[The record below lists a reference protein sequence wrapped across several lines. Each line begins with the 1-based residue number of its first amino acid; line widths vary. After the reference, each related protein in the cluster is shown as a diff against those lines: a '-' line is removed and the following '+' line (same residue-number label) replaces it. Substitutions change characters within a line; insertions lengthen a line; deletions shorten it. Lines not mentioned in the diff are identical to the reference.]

1 MRESGARERDGKMAT
16 DLYADYVIVG
26 AGSAGCVL
34 ANRLTENGKF
44 NVVLLEA
51 GGDDRPT
58 HEPSQFMSNVMIHTP
73 IGFGKTL
80 NDPKVN
86 WLYET
91 EVDEGSGSRKHKWP
105 KGKVLGG
112 SSSINGLLYVR
123 GQSADYDG
131 WAQMGARGWSWDEVL
146 PYFRKSQNQERGECD
161 FHGVGGPLNVCDFP
175 EEHPVSAAL
184 VEACVEA
191 GIPYRKDVND
201 GNQEGVSFFQL
212 TMKNGRRHSAAVA
225 YLHPAMSRENLL
237 VEKRAMA
244 TRILFEGKKAVGVE
258 FRQGGETRRVRVR
271 REVIL
276 SAGAVESPKLLEVS
290 GVGQPELLKEL
301 GVEVVHA
308 APMVG
313 ENLQDHYMI
322 GCQAALKEQAHSIN
336 HLSRGTKLLG
346 EIVKYGVSRKGLLSY
361 AVAHGTAF
369 AKTRP
374 ELDFPDVQI
383 HVMAASMDL
392 EYLNQYQGL
401 RLDKEPGL
409 ASNPCQLRP
418 ESRGHI
424 HAKSSNGLETPR
436 IVPNY
441 LSDPI
446 DRQSVVDQLKLIRKI
461 WQQPAL
467 QPYLKAPGDP
477 FGQTDEEMLGYARVA
492 GGTLYHPVGTVAMGD
507 ERFPLDPELRV
518 RGVEGLRV
526 IDASVFPKI
535 PSGNTNAPTIMTAE
549 KGADMVLQS
558 AKEAVA
564 A

>member
-1 MRESGARERDGKMAT
+1 MAA

-34 ANRLTENGKF
+34 ANRLTESGKHR
-44 NVVLLEA
+44 VILLEA
-51 GGDDRPT
+51 GGDDRPLK
-58 HEPSQFMSNVMIHTP
+58 EPSQFFSNMLIHTP

-91 EVDEGSGSRKHKWP
+91 EVDEGSGNRSHKWP

-123 GQSADYDG
+123 GQSADYDN

-146 PYFRKSQNQERGECD
+146 PYFRKAQHQERGESEH
-161 FHGVGGPLNVCDFP
+161 HGIGGPINVSDFP
-175 EEHPVSAAL
+175 EQHPVSAAL
-184 VEACVEA
+184 IKACDQA
-191 GIPYRKDVND
+191 GIPYREDVNTGD
-201 GNQEGVSFFQL
+201 QEGVMWFQL
-212 TMKNGRRHSAAVA
+212 TIKDGRRHSAAVG
-225 YLHPAMSRENLL
+225 YLHPAMKRENLH
-237 VEKRAMA
+237 VETRATT
-244 TRILFEGKKAVGVE
+244 TRILFDGKKAVGVE
-258 FRQGGETRRVRVR
+258 FRQNGETRRVMVG
-271 REVIL
+271 REVL
-276 SAGAVESPKLLEVS
+276 LAAGSVESPKLLEIS
-290 GVGQPELLKEL
+290 GVGQGDLLQSL
-301 GVEVVHA
+301 GVSVVHESRS
-308 APMVG
+308 VG

-322 GCQAALKEQAHSIN
+322 GCQAPLRERDHSIN
-336 HLSRGTKLLG
+336 YLSRGAHLVK
-346 EIVKYGVSRKGLLSY
+346 EVAKYGINRSGLLSY

-369 AKTRP
+369 AKTRQ
-374 ELDFPDVQI
+374 ELETPDVQI

-392 EYLNQYQGL
+392 EYLATQQGL
-401 RLDKEPGL
+401 RLDSDPGL

-418 ESRGHI
+418 ESRGSI
-424 HAKSSNGLETPR
+424 HAKSPDGQVTPR
-436 IVPNY
+436 IEPNY
-441 LSDPI
+441 LSDPA

-461 WQQPAL
+461 WSQPAL
-467 QPYLKAPGDP
+467 RPYLKAPGDP
-477 FGQTDEEMLGYARVA
+477 FGETDDQMLEYAKLA

-507 ERFPLDPELRV
+507 ERFPLDPRLRV

-549 KGADMVLQS
+549 KGAAMVLED
-558 AKEAVA
+558 AREAVA

>member
-1 MRESGARERDGKMAT
+1 MAA

-34 ANRLTENGKF
+34 ANRLTESGRHK
-44 NVVLLEA
+44 VVLLEA
-51 GGDDRPT
+51 GGDDRPWK
-58 HEPSQFMSNVMIHTP
+58 EPSQVLSNIYIHTP

-91 EVDEGSGSRKHKWP
+91 EVDEGSGNRKHKWP

-123 GQSADYDG
+123 GQAADYDN

-146 PYFRKSQNQERGECD
+146 PYFRKAQHQERGETEH
-161 FHGVGGPLNVCDFP
+161 HGVGGPLNVCDFP
-175 EEHPVSAAL
+175 EQHPVSAAL
-184 VEACVEA
+184 IKACEEA
-191 GIPYRKDVND
+191 GIPYREDLNTGD
-201 GNQEGVSFFQL
+201 QEGVMWFQL
-212 TMKNGRRHSAAVA
+212 TMKSGRRHSAAVA
-225 YLHPAMSRENLL
+225 YLHPAMNRENLH
-237 VEKRAMA
+237 VETRAMT
-244 TRILFEGKKAVGVE
+244 TRILFQGRKAVGVE
-258 FRQGGETRRVRVR
+258 FRQHGQTRRVMAG
-271 REVIL
+271 REVIVA
-276 SAGAVESPKLLEVS
+276 AGSVESPKLLEIS
-290 GVGQPELLKEL
+290 GVGQGQLLQSL
-301 GVEVVHA
+301 GIKLVHES
-308 APMVG
+308 PLVG
-313 ENLQDHYMI
+313 ENMQDHYMI
-322 GCQAALKEQAHSIN
+322 GCQAPLKEREHSIN
-336 HLSRGTKLLG
+336 YLSKGRYLLR
-346 EIVKYGVSRKGLLSY
+346 EIAKYGISRKGLLSY

-369 AKTRP
+369 ARTRP
-374 ELDFPDVQI
+374 ELETPDVQI

-392 EYLNQYQGL
+392 AYLAEQQGL
-401 RLDKEPGL
+401 RLDSEPGL

-418 ESRGHI
+418 ESRGSI
-424 HAKSSNGLETPR
+424 HAKSPDGMVAPR

-441 LSDPI
+441 LSDPA

-461 WQQPAL
+461 WSQPAL

-477 FGQTDEEMLGYARVA
+477 FGENDEQMLEYAKLA

-507 ERFPLDPELRV
+507 ERFPLDPRMRV

-549 KGADMVLQS
+549 KGADMVLED
-558 AKEAVA
+558 AREAA
-564 A
+564 LA

>member
-1 MRESGARERDGKMAT
+1 MAA
-16 DLYADYVIVG
+16 DLYADYVVIG

-34 ANRLTENGKF
+34 AARLTESGEHK
-44 NVVLLEA
+44 VVLLEA
-51 GGDDRPT
+51 GGDDRPLK
-58 HEPSQFMSNVMIHTP
+58 EPGQLLSNIMIHTP

-91 EVDEGSGSRKHKWP
+91 EVDEGSGGRKHKWP

-112 SSSINGLLYVR
+112 SSSINGMLYVR
-123 GQSADYDG
+123 GQSADYDN
-131 WAQMGARGWSWDEVL
+131 WAQMGARGWSWDDVL

-161 FHGVGGPLNVCDFP
+161 FHGAGGPLNVCDFP

-191 GIPYRKDVND
+191 GIPYKPDLND

-212 TMKNGRRHSAAVA
+212 TAKNGRRHSAAVA
-225 YLHPAMSRENLL
+225 YLHPAMKRPNLT
-237 VEKRAMA
+237 VETRAMT
-244 TRILFEGKKAVGVE
+244 TRILFDGKKAIGVE
-258 FRQGGETRRVRVR
+258 FKQHGEVRRVMVG

-276 SAGAVESPKLLEVS
+276 AAGAVESPKLLEIS
-290 GVGQPELLKEL
+290 GIGQGALLQEL
-301 GVEVVHA
+301 GVPLVHES
-308 APMVG
+308 PMVG
-313 ENLQDHYMI
+313 ENLQDHFMI
-322 GCQAALKEQAHSIN
+322 GCQTYLKEQAHSIN
-336 HLSRGTKLLG
+336 HLSRGVKLLG
-346 EIVKYGVSRKGLLSY
+346 QIAKYGVTRKGLLSY
-361 AVAHGTAF
+361 AVAHGCAF
-369 AKTRP
+369 VKTRD
-374 ELDFPDVQI
+374 ELAYPDVQI

-418 ESRGHI
+418 ESRGSI
-424 HAKSSNGLETPR
+424 HAQSPDGMVAPK

-446 DRQSVVDQLKLIRKI
+446 DRASVVDQLKLIRKI

-467 QPYLKAPGDP
+467 EPYLKAPGDP
-477 FGQTDEEMLGYARVA
+477 FGQTDEEMIGYAKLA
-492 GGTLYHPVGTVAMGD
+492 GGTLYHAVGTVAMGD
-507 ERFPLDPELRV
+507 ERYPLDPQMRV
-518 RGVEGLRV
+518 RGIDGLRV
-526 IDASVFPKI
+526 IDASVMPKI
-535 PSGNTNAPTIMTAE
+535 TSGNTNAPTIMIAE
-549 KGADMVLQS
+549 KGADMVLADARQ
-558 AKEAVA
+558 ALA

>member
-1 MRESGARERDGKMAT
+1 MAA

-34 ANRLTENGKF
+34 ANRLTESGRHK
-44 NVVLLEA
+44 VVLLEA
-51 GGDDRPT
+51 GGDDRPLK
-58 HEPSQFMSNVMIHTP
+58 EPRQFMSNVMIHTP

-91 EVDEGSGSRKHKWP
+91 ETDEGSGNRKHKWP

-123 GQSADYDG
+123 GQSADYDN
-131 WAQMGARGWSWDEVL
+131 WAQMGARGWSWDDVL
-146 PYFRKSQNQERGECD
+146 PYFRKAQHQERGESEH
-161 FHGVGGPLNVCDFP
+161 HGVGGPLNVTDFP
-175 EEHPVSAAL
+175 EQHPVSAAII
-184 VEACVEA
+184 EACDQA
-191 GIPYRKDVND
+191 GIPYREDLNTGD
-201 GNQEGVSFFQL
+201 QEGVMWFQL
-212 TMKNGRRHSAAVA
+212 TMKNGRRHSAAVG
-225 YLHPAMSRENLL
+225 YLHPAMKRENLA
-237 VEKRAMA
+237 VELRAMT
-244 TRILFEGKKAVGVE
+244 TRVLFDGRKAVGVE
-258 FRQGGETRRVRVR
+258 FRQDGKTRRVMVG

-276 SAGAVESPKLLEVS
+276 AAGSVESPKLLEIS
-290 GVGQPELLKEL
+290 GIGQGALLQSL
-301 GVEVVHA
+301 GIKLVHESKL
-308 APMVG
+308 VG

-322 GCQAALKEQAHSIN
+322 GCQAPLKERNHSIN
-336 HLSRGTKLLG
+336 YLSKGHHLLR
-346 EIVKYGVSRKGLLSY
+346 EIARYGISRKGLLSY

-369 AKTRP
+369 AKTRRDL
-374 ELDFPDVQI
+374 EVPDVQI

-392 EYLNQYQGL
+392 AYLAEQQGL
-401 RLDKEPGL
+401 RLDSEPGL

-418 ESRGHI
+418 ESRGSI
-424 HAKSSNGLETPR
+424 HARSPDGLVTPG

-441 LSDPI
+441 LSDPA

-477 FGQTDEEMLGYARVA
+477 FGENDEQMLAYAKLA

-507 ERFPLDPELRV
+507 ERFPLDPRLRV
-518 RGVEGLRV
+518 RGVDGLRV

-549 KGADMVLQS
+549 KGAEMVLED
-558 AKEAVA
+558 ARELATV
-564 A
+564 

>member
-1 MRESGARERDGKMAT
+1 MAA
-16 DLYADYVIVG
+16 DLYADYVVIG

-34 ANRLTENGKF
+34 AARLTESGEHK
-44 NVVLLEA
+44 VVLLEA
-51 GGDDRPT
+51 GGDDRPLK
-58 HEPSQFMSNVMIHTP
+58 EPGQLLSNIMIHTP

-91 EVDEGSGSRKHKWP
+91 EVDEGSGGRKHKWP

-112 SSSINGLLYVR
+112 SSSINGMLYVR
-123 GQSADYDG
+123 GQSADYDN
-131 WAQMGARGWSWDEVL
+131 WAQMGARGWSWDDVL

-161 FHGVGGPLNVCDFP
+161 FHGAGGPLNVCDFP

-191 GIPYRKDVND
+191 GIPYKPDLND

-212 TMKNGRRHSAAVA
+212 TAKNGRRHSAAVA
-225 YLHPAMSRENLL
+225 YLHPAMKRPNLT
-237 VEKRAMA
+237 VETRAMT
-244 TRILFEGKKAVGVE
+244 TRILFDGKKAIGVE
-258 FRQGGETRRVRVR
+258 FKQHGEVRRVMVG

-276 SAGAVESPKLLEVS
+276 AAGAVESPKLLEIS
-290 GVGQPELLKEL
+290 GVGQGALLQEL
-301 GVEVVHA
+301 GIPLVHES
-308 APMVG
+308 PMVG
-313 ENLQDHYMI
+313 ENLQDHFMI
-322 GCQAALKEQAHSIN
+322 GCQTYLKEQAHSIN
-336 HLSRGTKLLG
+336 HLSRGVKLLG
-346 EIVKYGVSRKGLLSY
+346 QIAKYGVTRKGLLSY
-361 AVAHGTAF
+361 AVAHGCAF
-369 AKTRP
+369 VKTRD
-374 ELDFPDVQI
+374 ELAYPDVQI

-418 ESRGHI
+418 ESRGSI
-424 HAKSSNGLETPR
+424 HAQSPDGMVAPK

-446 DRQSVVDQLKLIRKI
+446 DRASVVDQLKLIRKI

-467 QPYLKAPGDP
+467 EPYLKAPGDP
-477 FGQTDEEMLGYARVA
+477 FGQTDEEMIGYAKLA
-492 GGTLYHPVGTVAMGD
+492 GGTLYHAVGTVAMGD
-507 ERFPLDPELRV
+507 ERYPLDPQMRV
-518 RGVEGLRV
+518 RGIDGLRV
-526 IDASVFPKI
+526 IDASVMPKI
-535 PSGNTNAPTIMTAE
+535 TSGNTNAPTIMIAE
-549 KGADMVLQS
+549 KGADMVLADARQ
-558 AKEAVA
+558 ALA

>member
-1 MRESGARERDGKMAT
+1 MAA
-16 DLYADYVIVG
+16 DIFADYVIVG

-34 ANRLTENGKF
+34 ASRLTESGAHK
-44 NVVLLEA
+44 VVLLEA
-51 GGDDRPT
+51 GGDDRPF
-58 HEPSQFMSNVMIHTP
+58 HEPSQFISNVMIHTP

-91 EVDEGSGSRKHKWP
+91 EIDAGSGNRRHKWP

-131 WAQMGARGWSWDEVL
+131 WAQMGARGWSWSDVL
-146 PYFRKSQNQERGECD
+146 PWFRKSENQERGED
-161 FHGVGGPLNVCDFP
+161 EHHGSGGPLNVADFP
-175 EEHPVSAAL
+175 EEHPVSAAI

-191 GIPYRKDVND
+191 GIPFKKDLND
-201 GNQEGVSFFQL
+201 GNQEGVSFFQM
-212 TMKNGRRHSAAVA
+212 TAKNGRRHSAAVA
-225 YLHPAMSRENLL
+225 YLHPAMKRANLT

-244 TRILFEGKKAVGVE
+244 TRILWDGRRAIGVE
-258 FRQGGETRRVRVR
+258 FIQNGEKRRAMAG

-276 SAGAVESPKLLEVS
+276 AAGAVESPKLLEVS
-290 GVGQPELLKEL
+290 GVGQGGLLQAL
-301 GVEVVHA
+301 GVPVVHES
-308 APMVG
+308 PLVG
-313 ENLQDHYMI
+313 ENMQDHYMI
-322 GCQAALKEQAHSIN
+322 GCQAALKEPHHSIN
-336 HLSRGTKLLG
+336 RLASGVRLLG
-346 EIVKYGVSRKGLLSY
+346 EIAKYGLTRKGLLSY
-361 AVAHGTAF
+361 AVGHGCAF
-369 AKTRP
+369 AKSRV
-374 ELDFPDVQI
+374 ELDFPDIQI

-401 RLDKEPGL
+401 RLDKEPGM
-409 ASNPCQLRP
+409 ASNPCQVRP
-418 ESRGHI
+418 ESRGSI
-424 HAKSSNGLETPR
+424 HAKSPDGLERPK

-446 DRQSVVDQLKLIRKI
+446 DKQSVVDQLKLIRKI

-467 QPYLKAPGDP
+467 EPYLRDKGDP
-477 FGQTDEEMLGYARVA
+477 FGETDADMLEYAKLA
-492 GGTLYHPVGTVAMGD
+492 GGTLYHCVGTVAMGD

-526 IDASVFPKI
+526 IDASVMPKI
-535 PSGNTNAPTIMTAE
+535 SSGNTNAPTIMIAE
-549 KGADMVLQS
+549 KGAAMVLAS

>member
-1 MRESGARERDGKMAT
+1 MAA

-34 ANRLTENGKF
+34 ANRLTESGRHK
-44 NVVLLEA
+44 VVLLEA
-51 GGDDRPT
+51 GGDDRPLK
-58 HEPSQFMSNVMIHTP
+58 EPRQFMSNVMIHTP

-91 EVDEGSGSRKHKWP
+91 EVDHGSGDRKHKWP

-123 GQSADYDG
+123 GQSADYDN

-146 PYFRKSQNQERGECD
+146 PYFRKSQHQERGECEH
-161 FHGVGGPLNVCDFP
+161 HGVGGPLNVADFP
-175 EEHPVSAAL
+175 EQHPVSAAL
-184 VEACVEA
+184 IKACDEA
-191 GIPYRKDVND
+191 GIPYREDVNTGD
-201 GNQEGVSFFQL
+201 QEGVMWFQL
-212 TMKNGRRHSAAVA
+212 TLKAGRRHSAAVA
-225 YLHPAMSRENLL
+225 YLHPAMKRDNLA
-237 VEKRAMA
+237 VELRAMT

-258 FRQGGETRRVRVR
+258 FRQDGKLRRVMVG

-276 SAGAVESPKLLEVS
+276 AAGSVESPKLLEIS
-290 GVGQPELLKEL
+290 GIGQGELLQSL
-301 GVEVVHA
+301 GVKVVHESKL
-308 APMVG
+308 VG

-322 GCQAALKEQAHSIN
+322 GCQAPLKERNHSIN
-336 HLSRGTKLLG
+336 YLSKGPHLLR
-346 EIVKYGVSRKGLLSY
+346 EIARYGISRKGLLSY

-369 AKTRP
+369 AKTRK
-374 ELDFPDVQI
+374 ELEVPDVQI

-392 EYLNQYQGL
+392 AYLAEQQGL
-401 RLDKEPGL
+401 RLDNEPGL

-418 ESRGHI
+418 ESRGSI
-424 HAKSSNGLETPR
+424 HARSPDGMVAPS

-441 LSDPI
+441 LSDPA
-446 DRQSVVDQLKLIRKI
+446 DRQSVIDQLKLIRRI

-477 FGQTDEEMLGYARVA
+477 FGENDEQMLQYAKLA
-492 GGTLYHPVGTVAMGD
+492 GGTLYHPVGTIAMGD
-507 ERFPLDPELRV
+507 ERFPLDPRLKV
-518 RGVEGLRV
+518 RGVDGLRV

-549 KGADMVLQS
+549 KGAEMVLED
-558 AKEAVA
+558 AKELASA
-564 A
+564 